1 MEFLIPIVVVPTVLT
16 FIAVMGP
23 FRRSIIRWLE
33 SKGDGGAALHQDL
46 LDQQE
51 RLAEAERRIVD
62 LEERVDFAERLL
74 TSGRQAE

>member
-23 FRRSIIRWLE
+23 FRKPITRWLE
-33 SKGDGGAALHQDL
+33 SRGGGGAELQQDL
-46 LDQQE
+46 LDQHE
-51 RLAEAERRIVD
+51 RLTEAERRIAE

-74 TSGRQAE
+74 TSGKGD